1 MPINKEVRAKTTSG
15 STHGESGTSIK
26 VEQGDSEIL
35 NHMSADTLIEPTD
48 DKPGSTHTS
57 ITAAPKKP
65 LAKPVAAKAK
75 IKADATDI
83 AEISDGDDDGDDED
97 ADAGTADGADLGLD
111 LDGDDED
118 DVLASF
124 GVGDEDVTVG
134 DGDTSGDDLTNNNQA
149 TELEAGLD
157 DMAGG
162 DDEGVGDVGADGDV
176 DLDWDAPP
184 TDQDMGDGE
193 DDVIDDTVAMGD
205 AGDGA
210 DIEAGDTSDDLDCN
224 GIGAVDESA
233 MAGGESLPLVD
244 VDETPDDDVQNVAF
258 ASFGTNLMVIRANR
272 IIATM
277 NKKIAASVDKADVY
291 LSDQFQEVVA
301 SEMGK
306 KGLRAGL
313 TQMGFV
319 MARVNVSK
327 SAVINA
333 RVQKE
338 TLKVTA
344 GVRKVQASKEA
355 AFLQSVA
362 IAAVGINRQFFKDV
376 PNELKASLEDELT
389 AAGVRSPHK
398 LVTKCFASFGPSYA
412 KSIIELATKI
422 SAMPQD
428 SRDGYVA
435 ALDMTSDEGADM
447 DDSEMADGADGGDD
461 FGGDDVDFIDD
472 QADNTEVSASLATPG
487 FAHQRTPLT
496 ATVSHKAT
504 GYSVQAHAVLTGER
518 PLFS

>member
-1 MPINKEVRAKTTSG
+1 MPINKEVRAKATSG
-15 STHGESGTSIK
+15 STHGESGTTSIK
-26 VEQGDSEIL
+26 VEQGDVEIT
-35 NHMSADTLIEPTD
+35 NHMSADTLIEPED

-57 ITAAPKKP
+57 ITAK
-65 LAKPVAAKAK
+65 AAGTKTAAAR
-75 IKADATDI
+75 IKANSAEDA
-83 AEISDGDDDGDDED
+83 EMEDGPDAGDDED
-97 ADAGTADGADLGLD
+97 NDGLD
-111 LDGDDED
+111 DDMED
-118 DVLASF
+118 DVTASF
-124 GVGDEDVTVG
+124 GVGDEEVAVG
-134 DGDTSGDDLTNNNQA
+134 EGDTSGDDVTNNNQA
-149 TELEAGLD
+149 TELSADADDLSGDDDAGLD
-157 DMAGG
+157 DLGG
-162 DDEGVGDVGADGDV
+162 DDTGTGDVGADGSGD
-176 DLDWDAPP
+176 DLDWDSPP
-184 TDQDMGDGE
+184 SDDDMGDGS
-193 DDVIDDTVAMGD
+193 DIIDDSIAIGD
-205 AGDGA
+205 AGEGS
-210 DIEAGDTSDDLDCN
+210 DIEAADIDDDLDAADT
-224 GIGAVDESA
+224 GIGAIDESA
-233 MAGGESLPLVD
+233 VGGESLPLVD

-277 NKKIAASVDKADVY
+277 NKRVAASVDKADVY

-313 TQMGFV
+313 AKMGFV

-338 TLKVTA
+338 TQKVTA

-355 AFLQSVA
+355 AFTQSVA
-362 IAAVGINRQFFKDV
+362 IAAVGINRQFFKDT
-376 PNELKASLEDELT
+376 PNELKASLEAELT

-398 LVTKCFASFGPSYA
+398 LLSRVFAAHGPAYA

-435 ALDMTSDEGADM
+435 ALDMTNDNAEPM
-447 DDSEMADGADGGDD
+447 DDSELADDIGAEGVDMS
-461 FGGDDVDFIDD
+461 GGDDVDFIDD
-472 QADNTEVSASLATPG
+472 MDDSSEVSASLASPG
-487 FAHQRTPLT
+487 FANRRTPLT

-504 GYSVQAHAVLTGER
+504 GYSVQAHAVLSGER
-518 PLFS
+518 PLFGG